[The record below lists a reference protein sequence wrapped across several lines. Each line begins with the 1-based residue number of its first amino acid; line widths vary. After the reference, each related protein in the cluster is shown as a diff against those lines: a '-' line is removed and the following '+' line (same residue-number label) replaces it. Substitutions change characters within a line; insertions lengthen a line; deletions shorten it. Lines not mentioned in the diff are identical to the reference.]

1 MLGDSVKPYPLLPGR
16 PGIHCQSN
24 PSSALGFG
32 RPTFPPLQAIVFGG
46 LGYREALEA
55 FPTLLD
61 TAPSLWGGDGGM
73 DLGCQGSPAPGH
85 VYPVEVEESASMMR
99 ADSGH
104 WGQALAPQARGR
116 EAGGKAPPTSLPSL
130 LTTVTIIGGDGIEAG
145 LTSSHIP
152 HTCTHTYMLTPPAN
166 MGTSK

>member
-1 MLGDSVKPYPLLPGR
+1 MLGDSAKPYPLLPGR

-24 PSSALGFG
+24 PSSAQGFG

-46 LGYREALEA
+46 LGYWEGLEA

-61 TAPSLWGGDGGM
+61 TAPSLWCGDGGM

-85 VYPVEVEESASMMR
+85 VCPVEVEESVSMMR

-104 WGQALAPQARGR
+104 WGQALAPQARER
-116 EAGGKAPPTSLPSL
+116 EAGGKAPPTPLPSL
-130 LTTVTIIGGDGIEAG
+130 HHGDHNRGDGIEAG

-166 MGTSK
+166 IGTSK